1 VGVADLNDVAEFSV
15 GRRWTTAFDVSIS
28 LGRCDEHKTLRP
40 VLVCQ
45 LRHRRALGPAF
56 RAPMRP
62 EKDEH
67 DLALQLIEV
76 RHMRAD
82 VCHMGRMTEEELDA
96 AIRPLLVTP

>member
-1 VGVADLNDVAEFSV
+1 
-15 GRRWTTAFDVSIS
+15 
-28 LGRCDEHKTLRP
+28 
-40 VLVCQ
+40 
-45 LRHRRALGPAF
+45 
-56 RAPMRP
+56 MRP